1 MVELDMDREVATH
14 ARIDTDADASGRT
27 RGTGGD
33 GGGGVLATPSIAT
46 RRAFLRGAAGAA
58 AAASVLHSIP
68 ASAKTAVNLAAHPP
82 AGFSPFAAPGRVV
95 RVKKSGCLES
105 NNIFPKPD
113 DAKEML
119 RRAFEELTGKADLA
133 EAAKLFVHPDDKV
146 CVKVNGIALQ
156 NMATNKEL
164 VLPWLD
170 AMIRSGVPATN
181 ITVLEQYPGFMNGTR
196 ITSRNVPAGVSVVW
210 HSNNDAT
217 MDWRDIPGTQR
228 HTKFVRVLTESTALI
243 NFALIKDHSICGY
256 TGSLKNMTHGCS
268 VNPQDFHDH
277 HASPQI
283 AILSAQDVLRSR
295 LRLCIFDGFKL
306 MAHGGPLY
314 KHPEYVIP
322 HESVYVSTDPVA
334 MDSVGWAEVEKARAG
349 FHLKT
354 LTDEGRAP
362 LYIQAAADL
371 GVGIADPSKIVL
383 REIAI

>member
-1 MVELDMDREVATH
+1 MVEHDMGCELQTH
-14 ARIDTDADASGRT
+14 AKIESDACTPTERDAMAS
-27 RGTGGD
+27 
-33 GGGGVLATPSIAT
+33 T
-46 RRAFLRGAAGAA
+46 RRTFIRGAAVAVAGAA
-58 AAASVLHSIP
+58 LVRSS
-68 ASAKTAVNLAAHPP
+68 TALAGTQPNLAAQPP
-82 AGFSPFAAPGRVV
+82 AGFVPLSAPGRVI
-95 RVKKSGCLES
+95 RVKKAGCLEA
-105 NNIFPKPD
+105 NKIFPKAE

-119 RRAFEELTGKADLA
+119 RRALEELTGKADMA
-133 EAAKLFVHPDDKV
+133 EATKLFVHPDDKV

-164 VLPWLD
+164 VLPLLD
-170 AMIRSGVPATN
+170 AMIAAGVPAKN
-181 ITVLEQYPGFMNGTR
+181 ITVLEQYPGFMQGTR
-196 ITSRNVPAGVSVVW
+196 ITARSVPAGVSVVW

-228 HTKFVRVLTESTALI
+228 HTKFVRALTESTALI

-277 HASPQI
+277 HARPQI
-283 AILSAQDVLRSR
+283 AILSAQDILRSR
-295 LRLCIFDGFKL
+295 LRLCVFDGFKL
-306 MAHGGPLY
+306 MAQGGPLY

-334 MDSVGWAEVEKARAG
+334 MDTVGWGEVEKARAG
-349 FHLKT
+349 FHLKS

-371 GVGIADPSKIVL
+371 GVGIADPNKIVL
-383 REIAI
+383 RDVSI

>member
-1 MVELDMDREVATH
+1 MVEHEMDHELEAH
-14 ARIDTDADASGRT
+14 ACIERDSAGLSSRRT
-27 RGTGGD
+27 
-33 GGGGVLATPSIAT
+33 
-46 RRAFLRGAAGAA
+46 FLRGAAAA
-58 AAASVLHSIP
+58 AAGAALVGAGSG
-68 ASAKTAVNLAAHPP
+68 TAFARTPPNLAAQPP
-82 AGFSPFAAPGRVV
+82 DGFVPLSAPGRVV
-95 RVKKSGCLES
+95 RVSKAGCLES
-105 NNIFPKPD
+105 NKIYPKPD

-119 RRAFEELTGKADLA
+119 RRSLEELTGKADLS
-133 EAAKLFVHPDDKV
+133 EAMKSFVHPDDKV

-164 VLPWLD
+164 VLPMLE
-170 AMIRSGVPATN
+170 AIVASGVPAKN
-181 ITVLEQYPGFMNGTR
+181 VTVLEQYPGFMNGTR
-196 ITSRNVPAGVSVVW
+196 INARNVPAGVNVVW

-228 HTKFVRVLTESTALI
+228 HTKFVRALTESTALI

-256 TGSLKNMTHGCS
+256 TGALKNMTHGCS

-283 AILSAQDVLRSR
+283 AILSSQDVLRSR
-295 LRLCIFDGFKL
+295 LRLCVFDGFKL

-314 KHPEYVIP
+314 KRPEYVIP

-334 MDSVGWAEVEKARAG
+334 MDFVGWDQVEKARVG

-371 GVGIADPSKIVL
+371 GVGVGDLSKVSL
-383 REIAI
+383 REIVL

>member
-1 MVELDMDREVATH
+1 MVEHDMDREREAH
-14 ARIDTDADASGRT
+14 ARIDRDAASARSS
-27 RGTGGD
+27 GD
-33 GGGGVLATPSIAT
+33 TAAAT
-46 RRAFLRGAAGAA
+46 RRTFLRGAAAA
-58 AAASVLHSIP
+58 AAGAALLRSGP
-68 ASAKTAVNLAAHPP
+68 AFGSTSPNLAAQPP
-82 AGFSPFAAPGRVV
+82 AGFSPLSAPGRVV
-95 RVKKSGCLES
+95 RVKKAGCLEA
-105 NNIFPKPD
+105 NNIFPKPE

-119 RRAFEELTGKADLA
+119 RRALEELTGKADLA

-170 AMIRSGVPATN
+170 AMIASGVPAKN
-181 ITVLEQYPGFMNGTR
+181 ITVLEQYPGFMHGTR
-196 ITSRNVPAGVSVVW
+196 ITAASVPAGVSVVW

-217 MDWRDIPGTQR
+217 MDWRDIPGTRR
-228 HTKFVRVLTESTALI
+228 HTKFVRPLTEATALI

-295 LRLCIFDGFKL
+295 LRLCVFDGFKL

-334 MDSVGWAEVEKARAG
+334 MDTVGWAQVEKARAG
-349 FHLKT
+349 FHLKS

-371 GVGIADPSKIVL
+371 GVGIGDLNKIVL
-383 REIAI
+383 RDITI

>member
-1 MVELDMDREVATH
+1 MVEREMTRELETH
-14 ARIDTDADASGRT
+14 ARIESDASAEPSGHDAAASSRRT
-27 RGTGGD
+27 
-33 GGGGVLATPSIAT
+33 
-46 RRAFLRGAAGAA
+46 FLRGAAVAAAGAA
-58 AAASVLHSIP
+58 LVRSSAALAGTQP
-68 ASAKTAVNLAAHPP
+68 NLAAQPP
-82 AGFSPFAAPGRVV
+82 AGFAPFSAPGRVV
-95 RVKKSGCLES
+95 RVKKAGCLEA
-105 NNIFPKPD
+105 NKLFPKPD

-119 RRAFEELTGKADLA
+119 RRALEELTGKADMA

-164 VLPWLD
+164 VLPLLD
-170 AMIRSGVPATN
+170 AMIAAGVPAKN
-181 ITVLEQYPGFMNGTR
+181 ITVLEQYPGFMQGTR
-196 ITSRNVPAGVSVVW
+196 ITARSVPEGVSVVW
-210 HSNNDAT
+210 HSNKDAT

-228 HTKFVRVLTESTALI
+228 HTKFVRALTESTALI

-295 LRLCIFDGFKL
+295 LRLCVFDGFKL
-306 MAHGGPLY
+306 MAQGGPLY

-322 HESVYVSTDPVA
+322 HEAVYVSTDPVA
-334 MDSVGWAEVEKARAG
+334 MDSVGWGEVEKARAG
-349 FHLKT
+349 FRLKS
-354 LTDEGRAP
+354 LADEGRAP

-371 GVGIADPSKIVL
+371 GVGIADPGKIVL
-383 REIAI
+383 RDVVL